1 MENKASTAEAAF
13 HVGAG
18 LLQKQQLQLDKPNVV
33 CTS

>member
-13 HVGAG
+13 HVGTG
-18 LLQKQQLQLDKPNVV
+18 LLQKQQLQLDKQNVV